1 VRGKEMGVGPGSTTR
16 ARRAL
21 ERENAMKRRMQR
33 IVGAAAFA
41 AALGI
46 SWGMDFVGGGDIVI
60 DRMQQ
65 DERDALFA
73 EVAKVQAEVAV
84 ARDLTTLHDAV
95 AAFADVE
102 QATAAGYGPSSDCM
116 AGSLGAQG
124 IHYAKEVLFEPSVV
138 LETPQLLMYEPRAD
152 GSLRFIGV
160 EYLVFQQAW
169 HDAGHVGRPTLL
181 GQTFG
186 LNETL
191 LDEPFYLLHVWIGQF
206 NPSGLFANWNPLVAC
221 GDAAAGDHGVV
232 LGILP

>member
-1 VRGKEMGVGPGSTTR
+1 MR
-16 ARRAL
+16 
-21 ERENAMKRRMQR
+21 RRMQR
-33 IVGAAAFA
+33 IAGVAAWA

-46 SWGMDFVGGGDIVI
+46 GWGMDFAGEGGIVV

-65 DERDALFA
+65 DERDALMT
-73 EVAKVQAEVAV
+73 EITKVQAEVTL
-84 ARDLTTLHDAV
+84 ARDLTALHDAV

-116 AGSLGAQG
+116 AGGHGAQG
-124 IHYAKEVLFEPSVV
+124 IHYAKDVLFEPSVD

-152 GSLRFIGV
+152 GSLRFVGV

-186 LNETL
+186 LNDTL

-221 GDAAAGDHGVV
+221 GDTAAGDPTEV